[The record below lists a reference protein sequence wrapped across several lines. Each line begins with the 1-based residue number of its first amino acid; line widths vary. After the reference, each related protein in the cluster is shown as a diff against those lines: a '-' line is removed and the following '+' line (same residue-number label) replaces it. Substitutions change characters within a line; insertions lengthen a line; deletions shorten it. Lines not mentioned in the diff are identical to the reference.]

1 MHCVR
6 WVSRRMMAR
15 ESQYKE
21 RDMAR
26 LLFVLVFATS
36 VAIAQD
42 KPEETLSAVVG
53 VSAKIQANARSAESL
68 GTQRRGTGVLI
79 REGYVLTIGYLVIEA
94 EAIQV
99 TGADG
104 RTVPATLAGYDH
116 ASGFGLLRVVGP
128 FSGRPLKLGDSGVL
142 AEREPAMVVTAP
154 ARDSPSL
161 VYVVS
166 RRPFSG
172 NWEYLLDSAI
182 FTYPPVMEWSG
193 APLIGA
199 GGDLLG
205 IGSLIVPDAGGAGT
219 QSPGNMFVPV
229 DLLKP
234 ILEDLIAK
242 GRRNGAARPW
252 LGVSTEEVRG
262 RLFVGRV
269 SPDGPAERA
278 GLKSGDIVLA
288 VGNEEVTTLADFY
301 RRIWGRGAAGAEVPL
316 KVLQGSRVRDVT
328 VRSID
333 RIEYFRPS
341 KTY

>member
-1 MHCVR
+1 M
-6 WVSRRMMAR
+6 
-15 ESQYKE
+15 KK
-21 RDMAR
+21 
-26 LLFVLVFATS
+26 LL
-36 VAIAQD
+36 AILALIAAPALAQD
-42 KPEETLSAVVG
+42 KPAQEKPDDTLTAVVG

-68 GTQRRGTGVLI
+68 GRNRTGTGVLI

-116 ASGFGLLRVVGP
+116 ASGFGLLKLVGP
-128 FSGRPLKLGDSGVL
+128 FSGRPLPLGDSAKL
-142 AEREPAMVVTAP
+142 AEREPAMVASAA
-154 ARDSPSL
+154 ARDAPSL

-199 GGDLLG
+199 SGELLG
-205 IGSLIVPDAGGAGT
+205 IGSLIVPDAGAPGT

-234 ILEDLIAK
+234 ILDELIAK
-242 GRRNGAARPW
+242 GRRNAPPRPW
-252 LGVSTEEVRG
+252 LGVSTDEVRG

-269 SPDGPAERA
+269 SPEGPAERA

-288 VGNEEVTTLADFY
+288 VGNDEVTTLADFY
-301 RRIWGRGAAGAEVPL
+301 KRVWGRGAAGAEVPL
-316 KVLQGSRVRDVT
+316 KVLQGARVRDVT

-333 RIEYFRPS
+333 RVEYFRPS